1 VLFRLAPVNSGSELV
16 RMDRP
21 LPQVALRQQRER
33 TIAALCEHFAADR
46 LELQE
51 FEDRLD
57 IANRATSATDLTA
70 LLADLPAPAAAVPAR
85 SAMSDAVARGGRAV
99 GEAIKDT
106 RTLLAIMGGIERR
119 GHWTPARRTLVVA
132 FMGGAG
138 LDFRE
143 VDLPP
148 GETEVVLFCFMGG
161 AEIIVPP
168 GLAVDANG
176 IAIMG
181 GFEAMS
187 PARRTDPDAPVLKL
201 TGVAIMGGVEI
212 TVREVGESAKEA
224 RLREREHQR
233 RLRQEREQRGQHRL
247 RGPSGEQ
254 DSRDSE

>member
-1 VLFRLAPVNSGSELV
+1 
-16 RMDRP
+16 MDSP

-33 TIAALCEHFAADR
+33 TIAALCEHFAADH
-46 LELQE
+46 LEMQE

-57 IANRATSATDLTA
+57 GANRAKSAGELAA
-70 LLADLPAPAAAVPAR
+70 LLADLPAPAAPTRER
-85 SAMSDAVARGGRAV
+85 SGLGDAVARGSRAV
-99 GEAIKDT
+99 GDAIQDT
-106 RTLLAIMGGIERR
+106 RTLVAFMGGVERR
-119 GHWTPARRTLVVA
+119 GHWTPARRTLIIA

-181 GFEAMS
+181 GFEAIS
-187 PARRTDPDAPVLKL
+187 PRRIDPDAPVLKL
-201 TGVAIMGGVEI
+201 TGVTIMGGVEV

-224 RLREREHQR
+224 RLREREQQR
-233 RLRQEREQRGQHRL
+233 RLRADRSDRPDRSAQDEPGQQRRRTQPGDRGHRA
-247 RGPSGEQ
+247 
-254 DSRDSE
+254 DSE